1 MEDVKD
7 IYKFKVGDSASVSR
21 TISKQDVVKM
31 AQLTGDYNPIH
42 IDENYASKTAFKKCI
57 AHGLFCEGLISA
69 LLGTTMPGE
78 GTVIVSQS
86 FWFRKPVFIS
96 DMITATVK
104 ISDIDYEKNKILL
117 ASTCVNQDN
126 MVVLDGE
133 SYVLFFPVI

>member
-57 AHGLFCEGLISA
+57 AHG
-69 LLGTTMPGE
+69 M
-78 GTVIVSQS
+78 
-86 FWFRKPVFIS
+86 
-96 DMITATVK
+96 
-104 ISDIDYEKNKILL
+104 
-117 ASTCVNQDN
+117 
-126 MVVLDGE
+126 
-133 SYVLFFPVI
+133 